1 MSIASADEETVGRF
15 FLAPAV
21 LLMAAG
27 ALLGGRASDRFG
39 RRRCVLLGEA
49 LAALTVAALGVAD
62 MLLPAA
68 SGPGTF
74 LALFALALDTR
85 EAVDAFAAAAIAAGG
100 REVHGAEDEGFMYS
114 RGVEDP
120 DGNGFG
126 PFWMAT
132 DTMPSE
138 AEAAL

>member
-1 MSIASADEETVGRF
+1 MTKRIFIS
-15 FLAPAV
+15 LP
-21 LLMAAG
+21 
-27 ALLGGRASDRFG
+27 
-39 RRRCVLLGEA
+39 
-49 LAALTVAALGVAD
+49 VAD
-62 MLLPAA
+62 VTAATAFYEAIGCTRDPRFSNAAAA
-68 SGPGTF
+68 SMLWSDAVTF
-74 LALFALALDTR
+74 NLLSHDVYRGLTPKPPSDAKATSAALFALALDSR

-100 REVHGAEDEGFMYS
+100 REVHGTEDEGFMYS

>member
-1 MSIASADEETVGRF
+1 MTKRIFIS
-15 FLAPAV
+15 LP
-21 LLMAAG
+21 
-27 ALLGGRASDRFG
+27 
-39 RRRCVLLGEA
+39 
-49 LAALTVAALGVAD
+49 VAD
-62 MLLPAA
+62 VTAATAFYEAIGCTRDPSFSNAAAA
-68 SGPGTF
+68 SMLWSDAVTFNLLSHEVYRGLTPKPPGDAKATSA
-74 LALFALALDTR
+74 ALFALALDTR

-126 PFWMAT
+126 PFWMTT

>member
-1 MSIASADEETVGRF
+1 M
-15 FLAPAV
+15 
-21 LLMAAG
+21 
-27 ALLGGRASDRFG
+27 
-39 RRRCVLLGEA
+39 
-49 LAALTVAALGVAD
+49 
-62 MLLPAA
+62 
-68 SGPGTF
+68 
-74 LALFALALDTR
+74 
-85 EAVDAFAAAAIAAGG
+85 
-100 REVHGAEDEGFMYS
+100 HGAEDEGFMYS